1 VGEDGDDANL
11 VRFRRSPTIR
21 VRSVV
26 IRSFSGRQAAVGSE
40 GVMLFGVVAH
50 DAKTLS
56 RTLGVDVV
64 SLREL
69 VALVRRVP
77 YVRVDAATIAI
88 REYRGVVEGAFAS
101 RPVMPAPFGTVF
113 RSRDAL
119 VRWLEL
125 HYVALM
131 EGLEFVHDKAAARV
145 RMIARAEAT
154 GPDFESAV
162 FDSMRVLTRHAVAT
176 VSKPEVAEHGAR
188 VADSSFLVERE
199 KWSAFNDAV
208 KDEQVRSP
216 AVNIEHTGPWP
227 AYDFVRL
234 QFGG

>member
-1 VGEDGDDANL
+1 
-11 VRFRRSPTIR
+11 
-21 VRSVV
+21 
-26 IRSFSGRQAAVGSE
+26 
-40 GVMLFGVVAH
+40 MLFGVVMH
-50 DAKTLS
+50 DATALS
-56 RTLGVDVV
+56 RALGVEVV

-77 YVRVDAATIAI
+77 YARLDASTVAI
-88 REYRGVVEGAFAS
+88 RDYRTVVEGAFAN

-131 EGLEFVHDKAAARV
+131 EGLEYVHDKAAARV
-145 RMIARAEAT
+145 RMIARADAV
-154 GPDFESAV
+154 GPDFETAV
-162 FDSMRVLTRHAVAT
+162 FDSVRVLTRHAVAI
-176 VSKPEVAEHGAR
+176 VSKPEAAEHGAR
-188 VADSSFLVERE
+188 VADASFLVERE
-199 KWSAFNDAV
+199 KWSAFSDAV
-208 KDEQVRSP
+208 KDEQERSP
-216 AVNIEHTGPWP
+216 AVSIEQTGPWP

>member
-1 VGEDGDDANL
+1 M
-11 VRFRRSPTIR
+11 T
-21 VRSVV
+21 
-26 IRSFSGRQAAVGSE
+26 
-40 GVMLFGVVAH
+40 LFGVVTR
-50 DAKTLS
+50 DATALS
-56 RTLGVDVV
+56 RALGVDAV

-77 YVRVDAATIAI
+77 YVRIDASTLAI
-88 REYRGVVEGAFAS
+88 RDYRSVVEGAFAN

-131 EGLEFVHDKAAARV
+131 EGLEFVHDKSAARV
-145 RMIARAEAT
+145 RMVAQADAV
-154 GPDFESAV
+154 GPDFEAAV
-162 FDSMRVLTRHAVAT
+162 FDSVRVLSRHAIAT
-176 VSKPEVAEHGAR
+176 VSKPEGAEHGAR
-188 VADSSFLVERE
+188 VADASFLVERE
-199 KWSAFNDAV
+199 KWSAFTDAV
-208 KDEQVRSP
+208 KDEQERSP